1 MALLSLIE
9 RIAHRAMT
17 ASGIQS
23 RFVETS
29 IAKLHVY
36 DAPGKGTLPPVV
48 VLHGISSSAIAY
60 GPLIQRLRGRV
71 RRVIAPEAPGHGR
84 SGEPTVPLTPE
95 TLFESMSELLDR
107 TLDEPALVF
116 GSSLGGG
123 LALHYALA
131 RPERVLGLMLASPAG
146 ATMTVEELDRLLSAF
161 RLTSRADAIAF
172 LSRLYHRAPWY
183 SPLVAPD
190 LIKLFARPV
199 ITSFTG
205 AVRPDHLFTAEQV
218 GSLSMPVHLLWGR
231 SDRLMPASNL
241 EFYRKSLPAHAVIE
255 EPEKIGHCPHLDD
268 PGALADMIVKLA
280 HKVALPAQEAA
291 SSSHAANLTG

>member
-9 RIAHRAMT
+9 RIAHRAMI

-23 RFVETS
+23 RFVETP

-48 VLHGISSSAIAY
+48 VLLGISSAAAAY

-71 RRVIAPEAPGHGR
+71 RRVVAPEAPGHGR

-107 TLDEPALVF
+107 TLDEPAVVF
-116 GSSLGGG
+116 GCSLGGG
-123 LALHYALA
+123 LALYYALA

-146 ATMTVEELDRLLSAF
+146 AMMSAEELDRLLSAF
-161 RLTSRADAIAF
+161 RLTSRADASAF
-172 LSRLYHRAPWY
+172 LARLYHRAPWY

-199 ITSFTG
+199 ITSFTS
-205 AVRPDHLFTAEQV
+205 AVRPDHLFTAEQLR
-218 GSLSMPVHLLWGR
+218 SLAMPVHLLWGR

-255 EPEKIGHCPHLDD
+255 EPERIGHCPHLDD

-280 HKVALPAQEAA
+280 REVASPSPSAV
-291 SSSHAANLTG
+291 SPPRAANLTG